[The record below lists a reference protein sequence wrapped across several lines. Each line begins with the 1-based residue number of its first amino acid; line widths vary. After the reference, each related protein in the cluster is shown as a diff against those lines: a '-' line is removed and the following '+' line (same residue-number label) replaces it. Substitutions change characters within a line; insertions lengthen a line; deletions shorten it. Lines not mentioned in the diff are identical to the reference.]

1 MFGQRVWIN
10 LEKAT
15 SRYVMRPVITNRS
28 FVTGKILYL
37 KPKDKESWGTEPE
50 ESTVPQKEWR
60 SMFYFF
66 QPKKGI
72 SIDVVHRLQKGID
85 LRPQTIKKWYHE
97 RKALKNQLTQ
107 TYVTERVQAVGF
119 DLAAAHFLVHRGG
132 RVRFKDDINWTG
144 QDKDGEYS
152 LPAHYKEE
160 FKVEAIDASGTSL
173 VYEGIECMG
182 NLRSIKEF
190 SVATCPYIDDWC
202 VDRICGQYSET
213 LEQLNLTYCKKV
225 TENGISALTR
235 LKKLKTLNLEGMG
248 HVKNIQMLCVLLEEN
263 NVNLTIEG
271 LNFLDNTI
279 INV

>member
-1 MFGQRVWIN
+1 MYGQRLWIN
-10 LEKAT
+10 IEKAT
-15 SRYVMRPVITNRS
+15 TRYVMRPVITHRS

-37 KPKDKESWGTEPE
+37 KPKDKEGWGTEPE
-50 ESTVPQKEWR
+50 DPTVPQSEWR

-72 SIDVVHRLQKGID
+72 GIDVVHRLQKGID

-97 RKALKNQLTQ
+97 RKELKNALTQ

-132 RVRFKDDINWTG
+132 RVRFKDNINWTG
-144 QDKDGEYS
+144 QDKNGEYS
-152 LPAHYKEE
+152 LPSRYKEE
-160 FKVEAIDASGTSL
+160 FIVEAIDASGTSL
-173 VYEGIECMG
+173 VYEGIECMS

-190 SVATCPYIDDWC
+190 SVATCPYVDDWC
-202 VDRICGQYSET
+202 IDRICGQYAET
-213 LEQLNLTYCKKV
+213 LEHLNLSYCKKV
-225 TENGISALTR
+225 TENGIAALAR

-271 LNFLDNTI
+271 LNFLDNTM
-279 INV
+279 INS